1 MNKGAAVFDVVIVG
15 GGMVGASLALKFSQS
30 GMKVAL
36 LEKTV
41 APKLVENAAV
51 DLRVSAI
58 NRRSE
63 QWLTELGAWQAIPP
77 QRLCPYQ
84 RLQAFE
90 AIAGKVNGAELT
102 FTAEEINQQHLGHI
116 IENNQIQAA
125 LWAQFPADLAVFC
138 PATIL
143 SLVQHAGYAS
153 LHTAEFGEICGR
165 LLIAADGGTSQLRT
179 LAGIGSNGWQY
190 QQGCLVATVET
201 EYSQQD
207 ITWQQFSEQGPRA
220 FLPLPGA
227 MGSLVWYDSQ
237 QRVKQLA
244 ALNSEELARQI
255 QLHFPEKLGKV
266 KVLQQGWFPLT
277 RMHANRYSAGR
288 VVLVGDAAHTIN
300 PLAGQG
306 VNLGFADAKVL
317 AELVL
322 AAVAADEDPANS
334 TLLAIYEQQ
343 RKNANLLMMS
353 AMDGFYQLFSSTSP
367 LFRFA
372 RKAGLTLAANS
383 GPLKAWVGA
392 YAAGL
397 K

>member
-1 MNKGAAVFDVVIVG
+1 MKGAAVFDVVIVG
-15 GGMVGASLALKFSQS
+15 GGMVGASLALKFSQN
-30 GMKVAL
+30 GLKVAL
-36 LEKTV
+36 LEKTT
-41 APKLVENAAV
+41 APQLAPDAPV

-58 NRRSE
+58 NLRSE
-63 QWLTELGAWQAIPP
+63 QWLTEINAWQAIPVN
-77 QRLCPYQ
+77 RLCPYL
-84 RLQAFE
+84 RLQTFE
-90 AIAGKVNGAELT
+90 ATNSQTDSPELT
-102 FTAEEINQQHLGHI
+102 FTAAEIKQPHLGHI

-125 LWAQFPADLAVFC
+125 LWQQFPKEVSVFC
-138 PATIL
+138 PVTIR
-143 SLVQHAGYAS
+143 SLQQESTYAS
-153 LHTAEFGEICGR
+153 VQTAEFGDIRGR
-165 LLIAADGGTSQLRT
+165 LFIAADGGTSQLRT
-179 LAGIGSNGWQY
+179 LAGIGCNGWQY

-201 EYSQQD
+201 EYGQQD
-207 ITWQQFSEQGPRA
+207 ITWQQFTEQGPRA

-237 QRVKQLA
+237 ARVKQLA
-244 ALNSEELARQI
+244 SLSAADLASQI
-255 QLHFPEKLGKV
+255 QQHFPAKLGKV
-266 KVLQQGWFPLT
+266 NVVQQSWFPLT

-322 AAVAADEDPANS
+322 TAIAAGKDPADP
-334 TLLAIYEQQ
+334 TLLAQYEQQ

-353 AMDGFYQLFSSTSP
+353 AMDGFYQLFSSDWP
-367 LFRFA
+367 LVRFA
-372 RKAGLTLAANS
+372 RKAGLSLAANA

>member
-1 MNKGAAVFDVVIVG
+1 MFDVVIVG

-30 GMKVAL
+30 GLKVAL

-41 APKLVENAAV
+41 APKLAADAPV

-63 QWLTELGAWQAIPP
+63 QWLTELGAFEAIPKP
-77 QRLCPYQ
+77 RLCPYQ

-90 AIAGKVNGAELT
+90 ATNGKVNGAELT
-102 FTAEEINQQHLGHI
+102 FTAEEIKQPHLGHI

-125 LWAQFPADLAVFC
+125 LWQQFPKELTVCC
-138 PATIL
+138 PATIV
-143 SLVQHAGYAS
+143 SLQQQSDYAS
-153 LHTAEFGEICGR
+153 LQTREFGEIRGR

-201 EYSQQD
+201 EYPQQD
-207 ITWQQFSEQGPRA
+207 ITWQQFTEQGPRA

-244 ALNSEELARQI
+244 ALNSTELALQI
-255 QLHFPEKLGKV
+255 QQHFPEKLGQV

-322 AAVAADEDPANS
+322 AALAAGEDPANS
-334 TLLAIYEQQ
+334 ALLASYERQQ
-343 RKNANLLMMS
+343 KNANLLMMS

-372 RKAGLTLAANS
+372 RKAGLTLAANA

>member
-1 MNKGAAVFDVVIVG
+1 MFDVVIVG
-15 GGMVGASLALKFSQS
+15 GGMVGASLALKFSQH
-30 GMKVAL
+30 GLKVAL
-36 LEKTV
+36 LEKTKLPVLV
-41 APKLVENAAV
+41 ADTPV

-63 QWLTELGAWQAIPP
+63 QWLSELGAWQAIPAE
-77 QRLCPYQ
+77 RLCPYL

-90 AIAGKVNGAELT
+90 ATHGKVNGAELT
-102 FTAEEINQQHLGHI
+102 FTAEEINQPHLGHI

-125 LWAQFPADLAVFC
+125 LWQQFPPQLSVFC
-138 PATIL
+138 PATVL
-143 SLVQHAGYAS
+143 SLQQTEDFSS
-153 LHTAEFGEICGR
+153 LHTAEFGEIRGR
-165 LLIAADGGTSQLRT
+165 LLIAADGGISQLRT
-179 LAGIGSNGWQY
+179 LAGIGCNGWQY

-207 ITWQQFSEQGPRA
+207 ITWQQFTEQGPRA

-237 QRVKQLA
+237 PRVKQLA
-244 ALNSEELARQI
+244 ALSAADLTQQI
-255 QLHFPEKLGKV
+255 QQFFPEKLGQV

-322 AAVAADEDPANS
+322 AAVAAGEDPANS
-334 TLLAIYEQQ
+334 ALLASYEQQ

-367 LFRFA
+367 LLRFA
-372 RKAGLTLAANS
+372 RKTGLRMAANA
-383 GPLKAWVGA
+383 GPIKAWVGA